1 LMDAFE
7 IDDLIR
13 RCRESGR
20 RYLEF
25 VQVPALSAGVF
36 ILPAGAVDDHQPH
49 ARDELYFV
57 VQGRGVLQVQGGDRE
72 VHPGSSMFV
81 PAMIE
86 HHFHSIAEELVML
99 VIFGGEV
106 GQ

>member
-1 LMDAFE
+1 MNAFE
-7 IDDLIR
+7 IDSLIEK
-13 RCRESGR
+13 CRDSGR

-25 VQVPALSAGVF
+25 VNVPAMSAEVF

-57 VQGRGVLQVQGGDRE
+57 VEGRGVLQVQGKDRE
-72 VHPGSSMFV
+72 VRTGSSMFV
-81 PAMIE
+81 PAGVE

-99 VIFGGEV
+99 VMFGGEV
-106 GQ
+106 GG

>member
-1 LMDAFE
+1 MDASE
-7 IDDLIR
+7 IRHLIDQ
-13 RCRESGR
+13 CRKSGG

-25 VQVPALSAGVF
+25 VNVPAMSAGVF

-57 VQGRGVLQVQGGDRE
+57 VEGRGVLQVQGEDRE
-72 VHPGSSMFV
+72 VRRGSSMFV
-81 PAMIE
+81 AAGVE

-99 VIFGGEV
+99 VMFGGEV
-106 GQ
+106 GG